1 MGHSYKG
8 RRNPFNPVATP
19 PLPAGPTIISYAANV
34 TTIIYALP
42 DPPQWGLYQLPNV
55 IVGAEEDIEDG
66 SSRTLISPQFS
77 GDQIVVIG
85 LSADGSSWV
94 TQSSPVFTVP

>member
-8 RRNPFNPVATP
+8 RRNPFNPVASP
-19 PLPAGPTIISYAANV
+19 PLPAGPTITAYGLPSV
-34 TTIIYALP
+34 TIDYSLA
-42 DPPQWGLYQLPNV
+42 DPPQWALYLEPDVAIGSEQDV
-55 IVGAEEDIEDG
+55 EDG
-66 SSRTLISPQFS
+66 AARTLIGFFSS

-85 LSADGSSWV
+85 LSADGLSWV